1 MYEVNQLAGKGL
13 KLLFF
18 AELLLAVSVVLAG
31 LLKSGL
37 ELAALVLSLTGL
49 HRAAASH
56 PLFRRAFHLTIAQV
70 VIYILAALLTVL
82 GSGGLRAASIFT
94 MLLSAAVLVLQFYV
108 VYLICMTAGE
118 LLTAGGFDAEA
129 ARGRTAWK
137 FCLADTAI
145 SLLAVALFV
154 LPALVPSI
162 APWLMWSEGAT
173 GLMLALA
180 LVMGIVRLAYFI
192 IYLMFL
198 YHAYLAL
205 LRGD

>member
-1 MYEVNQLAGKGL
+1 MYEDNLLAGKGL

-37 ELAALVLSLTGL
+37 ELAALILSLVGL
-49 HRAAASH
+49 HRTVTSH
-56 PLFRRAFHLTIAQV
+56 PLFRRAFHLTIAQP
-70 VIYILAALLTVL
+70 VIYILAALLTAL
-82 GSGGLRAASIFT
+82 GRQQLRVASIFA
-94 MLLSAAVLVLQFYV
+94 MLFSVAILVLQFYI
-108 VYLICMTAGE
+108 VYLVCMAAGE

-137 FCLADTAI
+137 FCLADTEI
-145 SLLAVALFV
+145 SLLSVALLI
-154 LPALVPSI
+154 LPALMPSI

-173 GLMLALA
+173 GLMLTLT

-205 LRGD
+205 LSGD